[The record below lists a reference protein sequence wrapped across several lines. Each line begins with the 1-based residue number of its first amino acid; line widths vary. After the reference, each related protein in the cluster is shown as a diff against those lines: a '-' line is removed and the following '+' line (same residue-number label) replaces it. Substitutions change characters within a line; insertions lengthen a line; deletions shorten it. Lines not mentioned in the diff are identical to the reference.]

1 MKLKRSTV
9 PDSMVIT
16 LDPLTTFISVD
27 VNPPKIT
34 TAMTI
39 IKKYYQYCKSDLKI
53 ISTEYCHKF
62 PHNRN

>member
-39 IKKYYQYCKSDLKI
+39 IKNI
-53 ISTEYCHKF
+53 ILNSATL
-62 PHNRN
+62 

>member
-39 IKKYYQYCKSDLKI
+39 IKILSILQV
-53 ISTEYCHKF
+53 
-62 PHNRN
+62 